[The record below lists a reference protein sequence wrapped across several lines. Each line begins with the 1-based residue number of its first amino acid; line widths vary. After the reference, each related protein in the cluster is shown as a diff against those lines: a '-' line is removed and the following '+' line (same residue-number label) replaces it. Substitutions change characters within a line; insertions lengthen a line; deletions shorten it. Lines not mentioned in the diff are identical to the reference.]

1 MPRSNLI
8 FPAVRPASA
17 NAQTLALIASALVL
31 ATIVA
36 FFTMVFTAW
45 PVTAA
50 ELSRPAPRE
59 MLQPS
64 TASLPAALQSPS
76 SALPACDEA
85 MAAAET
91 EVNTTLA
98 RYERI
103 EEQSLDQQCPALRA
117 HIDALA
123 RAVTVIDRC
132 TAATDRAS
140 KVSFIRQTAAEWRG
154 VVSTS
159 CR

>member
-8 FPAVRPASA
+8 FPAMRPASA
-17 NAQTLALIASALVL
+17 NAQTLALIASTLVL

-36 FFTMVFTAW
+36 FLTMVFTAW
-45 PVTAA
+45 PVKAGETARA
-50 ELSRPAPRE
+50 TPRE
-59 MLQPS
+59 MLQP
-64 TASLPAALQSPS
+64 ASIGRPAALQVPSPAPS
-76 SALPACDEA
+76 ACDEA
-85 MAAAET
+85 LAAVET
-91 EVNTTLA
+91 EINATLA

-123 RAVTVIDRC
+123 RAAAVADRC
-132 TAATDRAS
+132 TAATERAS

>member
-8 FPAVRPASA
+8 FPAMRPASA
-17 NAQTLALIASALVL
+17 NAQTLALIASTLVL

-36 FFTMVFTAW
+36 FLTMVFTAW
-45 PVTAA
+45 PVKADEAA
-50 ELSRPAPRE
+50 RPAPRE
-59 MLQPS
+59 MLQP
-64 TASLPAALQSPS
+64 ASIARPAALPTPS
-76 SALPACDEA
+76 LAPAACDEA

-91 EVNTTLA
+91 EVNATLA

-103 EEQSLDQQCPALRA
+103 EEQSLDQQCPALRS

-123 RAVTVIDRC
+123 RAAAVADRC
-132 TAATDRAS
+132 AAATERVS

>member
-8 FPAVRPASA
+8 FPAMRPASA

-36 FFTMVFTAW
+36 FLTMVFTAW
-45 PVTAA
+45 PVRAEETA
-50 ELSRPAPRE
+50 RPAPRE
-59 MLQPS
+59 MLQP
-64 TASLPAALQSPS
+64 ASFGRPAALQTPSPT
-76 SALPACDEA
+76 PGACDEA
-85 MAAAET
+85 LAASET
-91 EVNTTLA
+91 EVNATLA
-98 RYERI
+98 RYEQI

-123 RAVTVIDRC
+123 RAATVADRC
-132 TAATDRAS
+132 TAATERAS